1 MMRLVLVIEE
11 TGWFYA
17 GHVSVSEQDDT
28 GKSVPIMSK
37 DVTHAKTDE
46 DGFEGLLSAVKAI
59 L

>member
-1 MMRLVLVIEE
+1 MLVIEE